1 MIVECDGFE
10 FDFTDAL
17 DVFIFDEKDKQKTNY
32 HGLSHA
38 MKAVDIVV
46 ELQDYYLFIEVKDFY
61 EPESY
66 TDPKFFSHLCE
77 ALKYKYRDSWIY
89 RWCEHKTDKPI
100 KYLCLLELENALL
113 GRVSKELRKQIP
125 VGKASPRWIEEI
137 CNDCNVL
144 NFEIWNQRFTAWKVK
159 RI

>member
-1 MIVECDGFE
+1 MIVVCDGFE

-17 DVFIFDEKDKQKTNY
+17 DVFIFDEKNKQNTNY

-66 TDPKFFSHLCE
+66 TDPKSFSHLCE
-77 ALKYKYRDSWIY
+77 TLKYKYRDSWIY
-89 RWCEHKTDKPI
+89 RWCEDKTDKPI
-100 KYLCLLELENALL
+100 KYLCLLKLENALL
-113 GRVSKELRKQIP
+113 SRITKELRICIP
-125 VGKASPRWIEEI
+125 VGKASPRWVREI
-137 CNDCNVL
+137 CNSCNAI
-144 NFEIWNQRFTAWKVK
+144 NFETWNQRFTAWKIK

>member
-66 TDPKFFSHLCE
+66 IDPKFFSHLCE
-77 ALKYKYRDSWIY
+77 
-89 RWCEHKTDKPI
+89 
-100 KYLCLLELENALL
+100 LESQTNLNNLSL
-113 GRVSKELRKQIP
+113 IP
-125 VGKASPRWIEEI
+125 
-137 CNDCNVL
+137 
-144 NFEIWNQRFTAWKVK
+144 NF
-159 RI
+159 